1 MKIFTLTLSLFLCL
15 SFLISSASAYPVF
28 APKGHKLKVHWAV
41 VQSKPGKMDEI
52 SAIGARTVAKYTPGE
67 KGSYS
72 LYGAVA
78 RENENIMRLLEIYED
93 EDAYQIHRNSEGFKQ
108 YIEERAP
115 ILEKLIIL
123 PVDPVVLEQ
132 KAEGTGKFVSMTIV
146 EVKPENLEDFK
157 ALIKQEMTRA
167 VADEAGVL
175 GLFATAE
182 QGEKNYRFHT
192 MEIYT
197 DEDAHKKYLSSDKY
211 QEYRKRADKMLS
223 SRKVFENYPANVT
236 LSAKGLHRNF
246 LSDFSADDPEFAAF
260 FSDFALNEVVK
271 ETKLD
276 DRTRYMA
283 ILATLL
289 GCQGAD
295 NFKAVLPYALDA
307 ELTPVEVKEIIYQAT
322 AYLGIGR
329 TFPFLKAANEV
340 FRAKN
345 IALPLPEGSTTTPE
359 NRIEK
364 GNQSQVDIFGEGMK
378 GFQNSGSEETRHI
391 NRWLAGNCFGD
402 YYTRKGLNYR
412 EREMIT
418 FCFIAA
424 QGGCEPQLTAHA
436 KGNMNVGND
445 KAFLIDVV
453 SQCLPYI
460 GYPRSLNAITCI
472 NKAAEVK

>member
-1 MKIFTLTLSLFLCL
+1 MKILGFIVFIFVCIAVFTN
-15 SFLISSASAYPVF
+15 SAGAYPVS
-28 APKGHKLKVHWAV
+28 APEGHKIKVHWAV
-41 VQSKPGKMDEI
+41 VQSKEGKMDEI
-52 SAIGARTVAKYTPGE
+52 SAIGARTVAKYTPNE

-72 LYGAVA
+72 LYGAIA

-93 EDAYQIHRNSEGFKQ
+93 EDAYQVHRASEGFKQ

-123 PVDPVVLEQ
+123 PVDPIVLEQ

-157 ALIKQEMTRA
+157 ALIKKEMTRA
-167 VADEAGVL
+167 VAEEAGVL

-182 QGEKNYRFHT
+182 QGEKNYRLHT

-197 DEDAHKKYLSSDKY
+197 NEDAQEKYLSSDEY
-211 QEYRKRADKMLS
+211 QAYRKEADKMLS
-223 SRKVFENYPANVT
+223 SRQVFENYPANIT

-246 LSDFSADDPEFAAF
+246 LSDFAATDPEFTSF
-260 FSDFALNEVVK
+260 FSEFALNEVVK

-289 GCQGAD
+289 GCQGVD
-295 NFKAVLPYALDA
+295 TFRAVLPYAIDA
-307 ELTPVEVKEIIYQAT
+307 KLTPFEVKEIIYQAT

-329 TFPFLKAANEV
+329 TFPFIKAANEV
-340 FRAKN
+340 FNTKN
-345 IALPLPEGSTTTPE
+345 ISLPLAEGSTTNPE

-378 GFQNSGSEETRHI
+378 GFQNAGPEETRHI

-402 YYTRKGLNYR
+402 YYTRKGLDYK

-424 QGGCEPQLTAHA
+424 QGGCEPQLIAHA

-472 NKAAEVK
+472 NKAAE

>member
-1 MKIFTLTLSLFLCL
+1 MKIFELIIFIFLCL
-15 SFLISSASAYPVF
+15 AVFTNSASAYPVF
-28 APKGHKLKVHWAV
+28 APEGHKIKVHWAV
-41 VQSKPGKMDEI
+41 VQSKEGKMDEI
-52 SAIGARTVAKYTPGE
+52 SAIGARTVAKYTPNE

-72 LYGAVA
+72 LYGAIA
-78 RENENIMRLLEIYED
+78 KENKNIMRLLEIYED
-93 EDAYQIHRNSEGFKQ
+93 EEAYQVHRASEGFKQ

-123 PVDPVVLEQ
+123 PVDPIVLEQ
-132 KAEGTGKFVSMTIV
+132 KEKGIGKFVGMTIV
-146 EVKPENLEDFK
+146 EVKQENLEDFK
-157 ALIKQEMTRA
+157 KLIKKEMTRA
-167 VADEAGVL
+167 VAEEAEVL

-182 QGEKNYRFHT
+182 QGDKNYRFHT

-197 DEDAHKKYLSSDKY
+197 NEDAYKKYLASDKY
-211 QEYRKRADKMLS
+211 QEYRKEADKMLS
-223 SRKVFENYPANVT
+223 HRQIFENYPANIT
-236 LSAKGLHRNF
+236 LSNKGLHRNF
-246 LSDFSADDPEFAAF
+246 LSDFSATDPEFAKF
-260 FSDFALNEVVK
+260 FSEFALNEVVQ
-271 ETKLD
+271 ETKLY

-289 GCQGAD
+289 GCQGVD

-307 ELTPVEVKEIIYQAT
+307 KVTPVEVKEIIYQAT

-340 FRAKN
+340 FKAKN
-345 IALPLPEGSTTTPE
+345 ISLPLSEGSTTTPE

-402 YYTRKGLNYR
+402 YYTRKGLNYK

-472 NKAAEVK
+472 NKAAE

>member
-1 MKIFTLTLSLFLCL
+1 MKIFGFIVFIFVCMAVLTK
-15 SFLISSASAYPVF
+15 SASAYPVF
-28 APKGHKLKVHWAV
+28 APEGHKLKVHWAV
-41 VQSKPGKMDEI
+41 VQSKEGKMDEI
-52 SAIGARTVAKYTPGE
+52 SAIGARTVAKYTPNE
-67 KGSYS
+67 KGTYS
-72 LYGAVA
+72 LYGAIA
-78 RENENIMRLLEIYED
+78 KENSNIMRLLEIYED
-93 EDAYQIHRNSEGFKQ
+93 EDAYQIHRASEGFKQ
-108 YIEERAP
+108 YIEKRKP

-132 KAEGTGKFVSMTIV
+132 KAEGNGKFVSMTIV
-146 EVKPENLEDFK
+146 EVKPENLENFK

-167 VADEAGVL
+167 VAEEEGVL
-175 GLFATAE
+175 GLFATDE
-182 QGEKNYRFHT
+182 QGEKNYRLHT

-197 DEDAHKKYLSSDKY
+197 NEDAQKKYLSSEKY
-211 QEYRKRADKMLS
+211 QAYRKEADKMLS
-223 SRKVFENYPANVT
+223 SRQVFENYPANIT

-246 LSDFSADDPEFAAF
+246 LSDFSATDPEFAEF
-260 FSDFALNEVVK
+260 FSEFALSEVIQ

-295 NFKAVLPYALDA
+295 NFKAVLSYALDA
-307 ELTPVEVKEIIYQAT
+307 KLAPAEVKEIIYQAT

-340 FRAKN
+340 FKEKN
-345 IALPLPEGSTTTPE
+345 ITLPLPEGSTTNPD

-378 GFQNSGSEETRHI
+378 GFQNAGPEETRHI

-402 YYTRKGLNYR
+402 YYTRKGLNYK

-472 NKAAEVK
+472 NKAAE

>member
-1 MKIFTLTLSLFLCL
+1 
-15 SFLISSASAYPVF
+15 
-28 APKGHKLKVHWAV
+28 
-41 VQSKPGKMDEI
+41 
-52 SAIGARTVAKYTPGE
+52 
-67 KGSYS
+67 
-72 LYGAVA
+72 
-78 RENENIMRLLEIYED
+78 
-93 EDAYQIHRNSEGFKQ
+93 
-108 YIEERAP
+108 
-115 ILEKLIIL
+115 
-123 PVDPVVLEQ
+123 
-132 KAEGTGKFVSMTIV
+132 MTIV
-146 EVKPENLEDFK
+146 EAKPENLESFK
-157 ALIKQEMTRA
+157 KLIKQEMTRA
-167 VADEAGVL
+167 IAEESGVL

-197 DEDAHKKYLSSDKY
+197 NEDAQKNYLSSEKY
-211 QEYRKRADKMLS
+211 QEYRKEADKMLS
-223 SRKVFENYPANVT
+223 SRQVFENYPANIT
-236 LSAKGLHRNF
+236 LSSKGLHRNF
-246 LSDFSADDPEFAAF
+246 LSEFDKTDPEFAKF
-260 FSDFALNEVVK
+260 FGGFALNEAVS

-283 ILATLL
+283 ILSALL
-289 GCQGAD
+289 GCQGVD
-295 NFKAVLPYALDA
+295 TFKAVLPYALDA
-307 ELTPVEVKEIIYQAT
+307 KLTPVEIKEIIYQAT

-329 TFPFLKAANEV
+329 TFSFIKAANEV
-340 FRAKN
+340 FEAKN
-345 IALPLPEGSTTTPE
+345 ISLSLPEGSTTTSE

-364 GNQSQVDIFGEGMK
+364 GNQSQVDIFGEGIR

-402 YYTRKGLNYR
+402 YYTRKGLNYQ

-472 NKAAEVK
+472 NTASRN

>member
-1 MKIFTLTLSLFLCL
+1 MRLFTLILLAFLCL
-15 SFLISSASAYPVF
+15 SVLAVSAFAYPVF
-28 APKGHKLKVHWAV
+28 APEGHKLKVHWAV
-41 VQSKPGKMDEI
+41 VQSKEGKMDEI
-52 SAIGARTVAKYTPGE
+52 SAIGARTVAKYTPYE

-72 LYGAVA
+72 LYGAIA
-78 RENENIMRLLEIYED
+78 RKNKNIMRLLEIYED
-93 EDAYQIHRNSEGFKQ
+93 EDAYQVHRASEGFKQ
-108 YIEERAP
+108 YIEERKP

-123 PVDPVVLEQ
+123 PVDPIVLEQ
-132 KAEGTGKFVSMTIV
+132 KAEGKGNFVSMTIV

-157 ALIKQEMTRA
+157 VLIKKEMTRA
-167 VADEAGVL
+167 VAEETGVL

-197 DEDAHKKYLSSDKY
+197 NEDAQKKYLSSEKY
-211 QEYRKRADKMLS
+211 QAYRKEADKMLS
-223 SRKVFENYPANVT
+223 SRQVFENYPANIT

-246 LSDFSADDPEFAAF
+246 LSDFSATDPEFAEF
-260 FSDFALNEVVK
+260 FGNFALNEAVK

-289 GCQGAD
+289 GCQGVD
-295 NFKAVLPYALDA
+295 NFKAVLPYALDVKI
-307 ELTPVEVKEIIYQAT
+307 TPVEVKEIIYQAT

-329 TFPFLKAANEV
+329 TFPFLKAANEI
-340 FRAKN
+340 FKAKN
-345 IALPLPEGSTTTPE
+345 ISLPLPEGSTTNPE

-364 GNQSQVDIFGEGMK
+364 GNQSQVDIFGEGMR

-402 YYTRKGLNYR
+402 YYTRKGLNYK

-445 KAFLIDVV
+445 KAFLIDVI

-472 NKAAEVK
+472 NKAAE

>member
-1 MKIFTLTLSLFLCL
+1 MKIFELIIFIFLCL
-15 SFLISSASAYPVF
+15 ATYTNSASAYPVF
-28 APKGHKLKVHWAV
+28 APEGHKLKVHWAV
-41 VQSKPGKMDEI
+41 VQSKEGKMDEI
-52 SAIGARTVAKYTPGE
+52 SAIGARTVAKYTPNE

-72 LYGAVA
+72 LYGAIA
-78 RENENIMRLLEIYED
+78 KENENIMRLLEIYED
-93 EDAYQIHRNSEGFKQ
+93 EAAYQIHRASEGFKQ
-108 YIEERAP
+108 YIEERKP
-115 ILEKLIIL
+115 ILENLIIL
-123 PVDPVVLEQ
+123 PVDPIVLEQ
-132 KAEGTGKFVSMTIV
+132 KAEGNGKFVSMTIV
-146 EVKPENLEDFK
+146 EVKPENLESFK
-157 ALIKQEMTRA
+157 ALIKKEMTRA
-167 VADEAGVL
+167 VAEESEIL

-182 QGEKNYRFHT
+182 QGEKNYRLHT

-197 DEDAHKKYLSSDKY
+197 NEDAQKKYLSSNEY
-211 QEYRKRADKMLS
+211 QAYRKEADKMLS
-223 SRKVFENYPANVT
+223 SRQVFENYPANIT
-236 LSAKGLHRNF
+236 LSSKGLHRNF
-246 LSDFSADDPEFAAF
+246 LSDFSATDPEFAKF
-260 FSDFALNEVVK
+260 FSEFALNEVIQ

-276 DRTRYMA
+276 DRARYMA

-289 GCQGAD
+289 GCQGVD
-295 NFKAVLPYALDA
+295 NFKAVLPYALEA
-307 ELTPVEVKEIIYQAT
+307 KVTPFEVKEIIYQAT

-329 TFPFLKAANEV
+329 TFPFIKAANEV
-340 FRAKN
+340 FTAKN
-345 IALPLPEGSTTTPE
+345 ISLPLSEGSTTTPE

-378 GFQNSGSEETRHI
+378 GFQNSGPEETRHI

-402 YYTRKGLNYR
+402 YYTRKGLDYK

-472 NKAAEVK
+472 NKAAE